1 MALPKIEH
9 PTFGLTIPSTQEEI
23 KYRPFLVREEKILL
37 MAQESGDPDQFITA
51 ISQVLNNCVY
61 DYDVS
66 NLTSFDTEFLFI
78 KLRANSVS
86 DLAKISIYD
95 EEADKQVE
103 LEIDLNLVECI
114 GEEDN
119 NSLLKLNDDISF
131 EMRYPKY
138 DDLKNIES
146 SGMETSIEMIT
157 KCIGKIYNGEE
168 TLELAD
174 YSTEEQEEFINSF
187 PSDSFAGIQKFF
199 EKMPKVKLEVS
210 YKVKIDG
217 KTKTKKRVL
226 EGINDFFS

>member
-1 MALPKIEH
+1 
-9 PTFGLTIPSTQEEI
+9 
-23 KYRPFLVREEKILL
+23 
-37 MAQESGDPDQFITA
+37 
-51 ISQVLNNCVY
+51 
-61 DYDVS
+61 
-66 NLTSFDTEFLFI
+66 
-78 KLRANSVS
+78 
-86 DLAKISIYD
+86 
-95 EEADKQVE
+95 
-103 LEIDLNLVECI
+103 
-114 GEEDN
+114 
-119 NSLLKLNDDISF
+119 
-131 EMRYPKY
+131 
-138 DDLKNIES
+138 
-146 SGMETSIEMIT
+146 METSIEMIT